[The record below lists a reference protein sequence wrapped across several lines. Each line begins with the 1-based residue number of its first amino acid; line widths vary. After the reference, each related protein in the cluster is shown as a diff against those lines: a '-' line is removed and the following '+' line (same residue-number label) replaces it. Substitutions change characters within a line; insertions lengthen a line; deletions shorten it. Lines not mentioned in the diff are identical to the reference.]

1 VTPLLW
7 TLVVPLVTAVLGV
20 LPGPRWLREAR
31 LVAGLGV
38 TLVLSVSTA
47 GQFLAGSVPAA
58 FEDALRVDGL
68 AALVLVL
75 SAFVGLMS
83 GLYSVGYLRRN
94 EERRRRPHVP
104 RDEERRRAP
113 RPGKDGR
120 LVPAWRRREFD
131 ALVPLYVFAMLL
143 VSVSNNLGILW
154 IAVELTTLVSVFLV
168 AFHNRDTSLE
178 AAWKFLV
185 LGSLGLAFALLG
197 TVLLFASGR
206 GLLGEGTSGLN
217 WTRLM
222 SVAGQL
228 HPFTLKLG
236 VVFALI
242 GYGTKAGLAPM
253 HTWKPDAYREAP
265 SPAGVLM
272 AVGMLNG
279 APYCLLRIHLIAKA
293 ALGPEFSGG
302 LLLMLGLLS
311 VAVATP
317 FILVQWNL
325 KRLLA
330 YSSVEHV
337 GIMAVGLGLG
347 GEAATFGALL
357 HMTYHTFAKPLAF
370 FSAGTL
376 AQLHRSS
383 DFDDIGTGTLGRTP
397 VASALFVLAA
407 VMMTGSPPF
416 GLFFS
421 EMIILRAGFLGPHP
435 AAVAFFLACLVLLFC
450 GFFYQVGR
458 LVLGPDAA
466 PPGRP
471 RPDPERLDAG
481 TATAVVAA
489 LLAVISAFY
498 LPAGLL
504 DLIHAAVRVVEA
516 GA

>member
-1 VTPLLW
+1 MTLLLW
-7 TLVVPLVTAVLGV
+7 TLLVPLVTGALAV

-31 LVAGLGV
+31 LVAGLAV
-38 TLVLSVSTA
+38 TLVLSVATA
-47 GQFLAGSVPAA
+47 GKFLAGSAPSA
-58 FEDALRVDGL
+58 FDDTLRVDGL
-68 AALVLVL
+68 SALVLVL

-83 GLYSVGYLRRN
+83 GMYSVGYLRRN
-94 EERRRRPHVP
+94 EERRRGPYVP
-104 RDEERRRAP
+104 RENERRAP
-113 RPGKDGR
+113 RPSDQRR
-120 LVPAWRRREFD
+120 LVPPWRRREFD

-154 IAVELTTLVSVFLV
+154 IAVELTTLVSVFMV

-206 GLLGEGTSGLN
+206 GLLGDGMSGLH

-222 SVAGQL
+222 SLAHEL

-279 APYCLLRIHLIAKA
+279 ALYCLLRIHLIAKA
-293 ALGPEFSGG
+293 ALGPDFSGG

-317 FILVQWNL
+317 FILIQWNL

-330 YSSVEHV
+330 YSSIEHV

-416 GLFFS
+416 GMFFS
-421 EMIILRAGFLGPHP
+421 EMTILRAGFLGPHMV
-435 AAVAFFLACLVLLFC
+435 AVPFFLACLVLLFC

-458 LVLGPDAA
+458 LVLGEQPDSTA
-466 PPGRP
+466 RP
-471 RPDPERLDAG
+471 PDPERFDVG
-481 TATAVVAA
+481 TTTTILAAVLAVV
-489 LLAVISAFY
+489 SAFY
-498 LPAGLL
+498 LPHGLME
-504 DLIHAAVRVVEA
+504 LIRAAVRVVE
-516 GA
+516 GGP

>member
-1 VTPLLW
+1 VTLLLW
-7 TLVVPLVTAVLGV
+7 TLLVPVATALLGV
-20 LPGPRWLREAR
+20 LPLPRWLKEAN
-31 LVAGLGV
+31 LVGGLAI
-38 TLVLSVSTA
+38 TLALSIATA
-47 GQFLAGSVPAA
+47 ADFLGGLSPSA
-58 FEDALRVDGL
+58 FGDALRVDGL
-68 AALVLVL
+68 SALVLVL
-75 SAFVGLMS
+75 SALTGLLS
-83 GLYSVGYLRRN
+83 GAYSVGYLRRN
-94 EERRRRPHVP
+94 EAR
-104 RDEERRRAP
+104 
-113 RPGKDGR
+113 G
-120 LVPAWRRREFD
+120 LVSPWRRREFD

-197 TVLLFASGR
+197 TVLIFASGR
-206 GLLGEGTSGLN
+206 GVLGEGMSSLD
-217 WTRLM
+217 WTRL
-222 SVAGQL
+222 VAMAREL

-279 APYCLLRIHLIAKA
+279 ALYCLLRVHLVAKA

-302 LLLMLGLLS
+302 LLLALGLLS

-317 FILVQWNL
+317 FILIQWNL

-337 GIMAVGLGLG
+337 GIMALGIGLGA
-347 GEAATFGALL
+347 ETATLGALL
-357 HMTYHTFAKPLAF
+357 HMTYHTLAKPLAF

-376 AQLHRSS
+376 AQLHSSS
-383 DFDDIGTGTLGRTP
+383 DFDEIGPGTLGRTP

-407 VMMTGSPPF
+407 VVMTGSPPF

-421 EMIILRAGFLGPHP
+421 EMMILQAGFAGPHTL
-435 AAVAFFLACLVLLFC
+435 AVGVFLGCLVLLFC

-458 LVLGPDAA
+458 LVLGDQPATERRPPEPERPDAGA
-466 PPGRP
+466 
-471 RPDPERLDAG
+471 
-481 TATAVVAA
+481 AVTLVAA
-489 LLAVISAFY
+489 VLAVGSAFY
-498 LPAGLL
+498 LPQGLL
-504 DLIHAAVRVVEA
+504 DLVLAAVRVVES
-516 GA
+516 GR